1 MSTSPLLLAFAFAI
15 CLLVSLVVTLASCL
29 RIETA
34 GLSAA
39 LSQGGRGDS
48 AGAGR
53 FRAALA
59 AAQLAIVL
67 TLLTVAGLVGRSFLS
82 AIHTDPGFDPQR
94 VLTFSVSLPGD
105 QRDAAPALFDL
116 RLQFAASPGVQSATF
131 ALDPPVGATRISAGT
146 APHTGAIM
154 PTDPMIA
161 YRFVGPAYFETLGAR
176 LASGRT
182 FSDEE
187 VKQARGVVILNR
199 AAARLLFQGGDPLGR
214 TVQSAFGRTGV
225 VVGVLKDIRTE
236 GLDRVP
242 APMVYMPYMSWGRS
256 PRFLVRAAGEPG
268 AVVPLLK
275 ARAQAW
281 NAGVVL
287 QRFESVRDIVDST
300 VHDRVLAGALVGGF
314 ALLGLIISSVGLYG
328 TLEAQ
333 VQQRRR
339 EIGVRIALGAGA
351 RNVVGAILGGG
362 LRVVAIGAVAGL
374 AASAAAARLVQPYLY
389 GVHALDPASFLT
401 AFALLS
407 CAALAACLIP
417 ALNAARLD
425 PIRTLNV

>member
-1 MSTSPLLLAFAFAI
+1 
-15 CLLVSLVVTLASCL
+15 
-29 RIETA
+29 
-34 GLSAA
+34 
-39 LSQGGRGDS
+39 
-48 AGAGR
+48 
-53 FRAALA
+53 
-59 AAQLAIVL
+59 
-67 TLLTVAGLVGRSFLS
+67 
-82 AIHTDPGFDPQR
+82 
-94 VLTFSVSLPGD
+94 
-105 QRDAAPALFDL
+105 
-116 RLQFAASPGVQSATF
+116 
-131 ALDPPVGATRISAGT
+131 
-146 APHTGAIM
+146 M
-154 PTDPMIA
+154 PNDPMIP

-176 LASGRT
+176 LASDRT

-187 VKQARGVVILNR
+187 VQQARGVVILNR

-236 GLDRVP
+236 GLDRTP
-242 APMVYMPYMSWGRS
+242 GPMVYMPYMPWGRS

-268 AVVPLLK
+268 ALVPLLK

-287 QRFESVRDIVDST
+287 QRFEFVRDIVDST

-328 TLEAQ
+328 TLAAQ

-351 RNVVGAILGGG
+351 RDVVGAILGGG
-362 LRVVAIGAVAGL
+362 LRVVAIGDVAGL
-374 AASAAAARLVQPYLY
+374 AASAAAARLVQPHLY
-389 GVHALDPASFLT
+389 GVHAIDPVSFL
-401 AFALLS
+401 AALALLS

-417 ALNAARLD
+417 ALKAARLD